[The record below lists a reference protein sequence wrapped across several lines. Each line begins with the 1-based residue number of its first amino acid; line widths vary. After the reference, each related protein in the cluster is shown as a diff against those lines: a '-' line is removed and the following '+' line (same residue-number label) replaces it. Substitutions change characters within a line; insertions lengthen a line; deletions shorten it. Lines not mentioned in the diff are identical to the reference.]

1 MLGVRKVVFMWDKL
15 KEQLNLLKLEK
26 KKLCLIT
33 NSDKFLSKDDFLDAI
48 ASALQGG
55 VEIVLFRENNFPDNV
70 KVELGRKIR
79 ALCDE
84 FGATFIVNDRPDIA
98 MIVEADGVHLGQDD
112 INIIDVRYVLGE
124 NAIIGKTCTTTD
136 EIIEAVNE
144 GVDYVNFGPF
154 SSKGKSDFSIEDEAI
169 LWVAENIDIPVF
181 IFGEITPK
189 NLPKLVSLG
198 TNRIAISESLIRS
211 KVPEHTAREIL
222 NSLPH

>member
-1 MLGVRKVVFMWDKL
+1 MWDKL

-55 VEIVLFRENNFPDNV
+55 VEIVLFREKNFPDNV

-112 INIIDVRYVLGE
+112 INTVDARCVLGE

-198 TNRIAISESLIRS
+198 TNRIAISESLIYS

>member
-1 MLGVRKVVFMWDKL
+1 MWDKL

>member
-1 MLGVRKVVFMWDKL
+1 MWDKL

-55 VEIVLFRENNFPDNV
+55 VEIVLFREKNFPDNV

-98 MIVEADGVHLGQDD
+98 MIVEADGVHFGQDD
-112 INIIDVRYVLGE
+112 ISTIDARCVLGE

-198 TNRIAISESLIRS
+198 TNRIAISESLIYS

>member
-169 LWVAENIDIPVF
+169 LWVAENIGIPVF

-198 TNRIAISESLIRS
+198 TNRIAISESLIHS

-222 NSLPH
+222 NSLLH

>member
-1 MLGVRKVVFMWDKL
+1 MLSVRKVVFMWDKL

-55 VEIVLFRENNFPDNV
+55 VEIVLFREKNFPDNV

-112 INIIDVRYVLGE
+112 ISTIDARCVLGK

-144 GVDYVNFGPF
+144 GVDYVNFGSF

-198 TNRIAISESLIRS
+198 TNRIAISESLIYS